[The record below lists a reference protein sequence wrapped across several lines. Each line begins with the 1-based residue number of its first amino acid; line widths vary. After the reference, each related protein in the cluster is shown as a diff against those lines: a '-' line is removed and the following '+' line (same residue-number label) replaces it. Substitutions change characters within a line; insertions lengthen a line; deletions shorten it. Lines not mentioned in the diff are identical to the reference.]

1 MSDAPPLLT
10 EELDGVL
17 VATLNR
23 PDKLNALD
31 MATMDLLTEAV
42 LRFRDSETLKVMLI
56 RASGRYFSA
65 GADLKGGQRKI
76 SPTKQTATGIRENHR
91 LNLNNMQQLW
101 DEMEHIEKP
110 IVCAIHATCVG
121 GGLEMA
127 LSCDFR
133 LAAGGAAFSFPEGL
147 FGVLPASNGVSR
159 LTRIC
164 GPHWARWLI
173 MGNQKADAQKAL
185 IMGLV
190 HDVLPDEGFEEA
202 LLDFCR
208 HLTKNNAQQMGAA
221 KIAIE
226 LANEVG
232 PGMGRH
238 VERMANSALMLNPE
252 YLAAIEAYVAKLGSK
267 GSTKSDGNPCGGR
280 ALHQR

>member
-1 MSDAPPLLT
+1 MAEEPQLLT
-10 EELDGVL
+10 DERDSVL
-17 VATLNR
+17 IVSLNR
-23 PDKLNALD
+23 PDKLNALSAEI
-31 MATMDLLTEAV
+31 MELFEAAL
-42 LRFRDSETLKVMLI
+42 LRFRDSDDLRVMLI
-56 RASGRYFSA
+56 RANGRYFCA
-65 GADLKGGQRKI
+65 GADLRGG
-76 SPTKQTATGIRENHR
+76 SAKQQKRTASGIRENHR
-91 LNLNNMQQLW
+91 LGLNGMHRIY

-110 IVCAIHATCVG
+110 IVAAIHAACVG

-133 LAAGGAAFSFPEGL
+133 LAAKSASFAFPEGL

-173 MGNQKADAQKAL
+173 MGNQKADADKAH

-190 HDVLPDEGFEEA
+190 HDVLPDEDFEQA
-202 LLDFCR
+202 AMDFCR
-208 HLTKNNAQQMGAA
+208 HLTKSDPEQMGAA

-226 LANEVG
+226 LAAELG

-238 VERMANSALMLNPE
+238 VERMANSALMLNPA
-252 YLAAIEAYVAKLGSK
+252 YLARIEQYVKSIG
-267 GSTKSDGNPCGGR
+267 TKK
-280 ALHQR
+280 